1 MAMATTMATT
11 MARRAQR
18 NKSAVARCVGDHFD
32 LYLCLNF
39 FRRQLSHAYTCPHSP
54 CGSSQL
60 CVASQARVHTLKHR
74 DHKVNYAFPSASGE
88 HFPDIHFGA
97 KARSPNV
104 FIGYARWPHH
114 VFASPARFLS
124 GLAPESIPAA
134 CLPGG
139 PLTELPEISTR
150 SRACVPFVYPEINC
164 TANASCF
171 GF

>member
-1 MAMATTMATT
+1 MCGRSFRFISVFEFFSPATFTCLHMPTLAMWVKSTVRGF
-11 MARRAQR
+11 AR
-18 NKSAVARCVGDHFD
+18 
-32 LYLCLNF
+32 
-39 FRRQLSHAYTCPHSP
+39 
-54 CGSSQL
+54 
-60 CVASQARVHTLKHR
+60 ARVRTLKHR

-124 GLAPESIPAA
+124 GLAHESIPAA

-139 PLTELPEISTR
+139 PLTELPEISTH